1 MNLVPQQ
8 LNKQQ
13 IQLQF
18 DGFLIRLQ
26 QELVWQVAHPRH
38 PQVGS
43 CGFAV
48 FLMVTRP
55 PVPFK
60 LNGYSQKVW
69 KVLCIGR
76 E

>member
-55 PVPFK
+55 PRSLQAERLFTKGVESP
-60 LNGYSQKVW
+60 VH
-69 KVLCIGR
+69 R
-76 E
+76 P